1 MTKPA
6 LRAGTLGRTFS
17 AVLRNGS
24 WWLHR
29 AEWAVAVGAGIGCS
43 ASDLHPPAVEVA
55 VAAPLTDGSVMSDAR
70 QAWQLVTDEIN
81 QSGGI
86 NGRMLRVHEH
96 DTPLASADDVLPIA
110 DGFVDLTS
118 QGYRYIMSLVSGAAL
133 APMMQAATS
142 HDVLA
147 LSVTSEDSATDLPS
161 YDGLLLRGI
170 LPTDRVIQKQAESLQ
185 QAGLLHLGSVGP
197 TVAGVPDARLAAMS
211 AAYTNCSGCSIG
223 EVTYPAEADLYHY
236 DWEALG
242 VQLVAS
248 HPSVVFLAI
257 ADTQVLLDVVRSID
271 VAGYTG
277 LYYFAY
283 GGYVPSVVP
292 AFLPR
297 VSERFRAYDLALP
310 PSPELEQFSAL
321 YAERYGDAL
330 VPEPRLVAF
339 ADYLALLGLAM
350 TQVGDDDPALVAATV
365 KQIAGPPGTA
375 YGPLD
380 FAAAARALRAGE
392 EIDFQ
397 GLSGPLDFDDRGEV
411 ADGFIQEYGVDADGD
426 LIPLP

>member
-1 MTKPA
+1 MLA
-6 LRAGTLGRTFS
+6 RIFS
-17 AVLRNGS
+17 AVLGDGS
-24 WWLHR
+24 WWIQGARGAL
-29 AEWAVAVGAGIGCS
+29 AVGAGMGCGSGS
-43 ASDLHPPAVEVA
+43 AQPPAVEVA
-55 VAAPLTDGSVMSDAR
+55 VAAPFGDSGVMSDAR
-70 QAWQLVTDEIN
+70 QAWQLVAEEIN
-81 QSGGI
+81 QAGGI
-86 NGRMLRVHEH
+86 NGRVLQIHER
-96 DTPLASADDVLPIA
+96 DTPLANANDLLPIA

-118 QGYRYIMSLVSGAAL
+118 EGYRYIMSLVSGAAL

-147 LSVTSEDSATDLPS
+147 LSVTSEDSATDLPR

-170 LPTDRVIQKQAESLQ
+170 LPTDRVVQKQAEALQ
-185 QAGLLHLGSVGP
+185 RNGLLNLGSVGP
-197 TVAGVPDARLAAMS
+197 TLAGVPDGRLSAMH
-211 AAYTNCSGCSIG
+211 AAYASCSGCSIG

-236 DWEALG
+236 DWEG
-242 VQLVAS
+242 VGAQLMAT

-283 GGYVPSVVP
+283 AGYVPAVVP

-321 YAERYGDAL
+321 YAARYGDAL

-350 TQVGDDDPALVAATV
+350 TLVGDDDPARVAAAV

-380 FAAAARALRAGE
+380 FAAAARAVRAGE

-397 GLSGPLDFDDRGEV
+397 GLSGPLDFDERGEV
-411 ADGFIQEYGVDADGD
+411 ADGFIQEYGVNAAGD
-426 LIPLP
+426 LVPLP